1 MKALFRVEGM
11 TCGACLATITEAISA
26 TAGVSSTNVLLIT
39 EEALV
44 EYDPALVTIDK
55 LIETIENCGFD
66 ATLIK
71 SSEAPSTTASMSTII
86 QVRGM
91 TCGACLATIKELLEK
106 IDGVESALVSLI
118 TEQAAIT
125 HLQNI
130 EVALLVE
137 AIEDCGFEATIESL
151 TKHKQQDVVSRFQVT
166 GMTCA
171 ACLTSI
177 TNALLQE
184 EGINL
189 AAVSEITE
197 EALVKHASH
206 ISPET
211 IIDIIESCGFDAVLS
226 QSQPN
231 DHLTSE
237 EYDEDD
243 VLFQIYGLTDEADA
257 TRIENLVE
265 TYLSLIDGV
274 IDYLFSFS
282 GQKTLLST
290 QDQEIADSGNVLDEL
305 SIHFNPQKVGVRH
318 LVDNLDALD
327 EEGAVKFVIIN
338 LIDRLLESQLKILTR
353 VKEIQYWKRN
363 LTWSVALGIPVM
375 FLNWTHTLPPW
386 NHLMIIRGLYWT
398 LVLQCIPTLYIQF
411 VLGKVFLKK
420 FRKFVINRGKGAL
433 MDVLVCISTMVAY
446 TFSIIAMIIL
456 VWNGQ
461 TLKPPKTLFE
471 TTCMLVMFISFG
483 KWLENRAKGATLN
496 ALSKLLQLTPSNCT
510 IVLDLEKYDAFMNA
524 NEKETAPTEGF
535 ATRTVGIDL
544 IQAGDVA
551 IVLPGTKI
559 SADGVVI
566 YGETEVDESLITG
579 ESLPVYKRVGDHVIG
594 GSVNGPGAI
603 HVRVTKSSKKSQLQQ
618 IINLVKESQVNRAPV
633 QRFADFV
640 AARFVPLVITLAV
653 LTFVIWTAICLAI
666 HKDRLPMAFNK
677 EENGR
682 YFVCLKLAISVV
694 VVACPCAL
702 GLAAPT
708 AIMVGTGVGAK
719 HGVLIKG
726 GDVFEKVT
734 KLNVLL
740 FDKTGTLTTGVMRLV
755 NFKQILTSAQL
766 DLNKWWGVVGAVELN
781 SEHPVGKL
789 ISHGAKEHMG
799 LTFDDDSF
807 PWKVSNFQM
816 YPGLGVYGKCTLGL
830 ELHEVYVG
838 NLNLIKAKFPGFES
852 KVLDEE
858 LSTMKTLVNTTA
870 HVLIDGEY
878 AGFVEL
884 TDQLKP
890 GAKKTVRYLQHVEGY
905 QVGIVTGDLRGA
917 ALKIAKEL
925 GIPVSNVFSE
935 VTPVNKDKVIVDL
948 KSRLEDVSI
957 GFIGD
962 GINDAPALAQADVG
976 MAISTGTD
984 IAMESADIVL
994 LSLRNS
1000 NNELAGIINGLS
1012 ISCATFSRVKWNFL
1026 WAALYNLIMLPFAM
1040 GCFLPFNLMLP
1051 PIAAAAA
1058 MAVSSISVVVNSL
1071 LLKNWKLPNLDH
1083 DELDEEAQTGEVFDL
1098 RNGTNA
1104 EFQMAKRNR
1113 KLTQRL
1119 RDVAGTMLRRMR
1131 HENDGYRMINS

>member
-1 MKALFRVEGM
+1 MKALFRIEGM
-11 TCGACLATITEAISA
+11 TCGACLATITEALSA
-26 TAGVSSTNVLLIT
+26 TAGVVTNNVLLIT
-39 EEALV
+39 EEALI
-44 EYDPALVTIDK
+44 EYDPSLVTTDK
-55 LIETIENCGFD
+55 LIEVIEDCGFD

-71 SSEAPSTTASMSTII
+71 SSEAPSSASSVSTVL

-91 TCGACLATIKELLEK
+91 TCGACLATIKELLEL

-118 TEQAAIT
+118 TEQAAVV
-125 HLQNI
+125 HSQNI
-130 EVALLVE
+130 QPAQLVE
-137 AIEDCGFEATIESL
+137 AIEDCGFEANIESL
-151 TKHKQQDVVSRFQVT
+151 TKQKQLDVVSRFQVT

-177 TNALLQE
+177 TNALLQMD
-184 EGINL
+184 GVSL

-206 ISPET
+206 VLPDA
-211 IIDIIESCGFDAVLS
+211 IIDVIEGCGFDAVLS
-226 QSQPN
+226 QSQTDDPQSSG
-231 DHLTSE
+231 DDT
-237 EYDEDD
+237 DDD

-257 TRIENLVE
+257 NRIKNLVE
-265 TYLSLIDGV
+265 TYLSLTDGV
-274 IDYLFSFS
+274 LNYLFSFS
-282 GQKTLLST
+282 GQNSLLSN
-290 QDQEIADSGNVLDEL
+290 QDEEVGSSGDVLDEL

-318 LVDNLDALD
+318 LVDNLDTLD
-327 EEGAVKFVIIN
+327 DQGAVKFVIIN
-338 LIDRLLESQLKILTR
+338 LIDHLLESQLKILSR

-363 LTWSVALGIPVM
+363 LVWSVALGVPVII
-375 FLNWTHTLPPW
+375 LNWTHTLPPW
-386 NHLMIIRGLYWT
+386 NHLMLIRGLYWT

-411 VLGKVFLKK
+411 VLGKVFLTK
-420 FRKFVINRGKGAL
+420 FRKFVANGGKGAL

-456 VWNGQ
+456 VWHGQ

-483 KWLENRAKGATLN
+483 KWLENRAKGATLT

-510 IVLDLEKYDAFMNA
+510 IVLDMEKYDAFMNES
-524 NEKETAPTEGF
+524 EKQVDSTEGF
-535 ATRTVGIDL
+535 PTRIVGIDL

-551 IVLPGTKI
+551 IVLPGSKI
-559 SADGVVI
+559 SADGVII

-579 ESLPVYKRVGDHVIG
+579 ESLPVHKRIGDSVIG

-603 HVRVTKSSKKSQLQQ
+603 HVRVTHSSKRSQLQQ

-640 AARFVPLVITLAV
+640 AARFVPLVITLAI
-653 LTFVIWTAICLAI
+653 LTFVIWTVICLAI
-666 HKDRLPMAFNK
+666 HKDRLPMAFNM

-719 HGVLIKG
+719 NGVLIKG
-726 GDVFEKVT
+726 GDVFERVT

-766 DLNKWWGVVGAVELN
+766 DVNKWWGVVGALELN

-789 ISHGAKEHMG
+789 ISQGAKLHMG
-799 LTFDDDSF
+799 LSFEEDSF

-816 YPGLGVYGKCTLGL
+816 YPGLGVYGKCSMGA
-830 ELHEVYVG
+830 ELHEVYIG
-838 NLNLIKAKFPGFES
+838 NLNLIKAKFPGSEF
-852 KVLDEE
+852 KVFDEE
-858 LSTMKTLVNTTA
+858 ATTLKTMVNTTA

-890 GAKKTVRYLQHVEGY
+890 GAKKTIRYLQQVEGY

-935 VTPVNKDKVIVDL
+935 VTPINKDKVITDL

-994 LSLRNS
+994 LGLRNS
-1000 NNELAGIINGLS
+1000 NNELVGIVNGLS
-1012 ISCATFSRVKWNFL
+1012 ISNATFNRVKWNFL

-1071 LLKNWKLPNLDH
+1071 LLKNWKQPSLDY
-1083 DELDEEAQTGEVFDL
+1083 DELDEETHMGEVFDL
-1098 RNGTNA
+1098 KDGTNA
-1104 EFQMAKRNR
+1104 EFQMVKRDR

-1119 RDVAGTMLRRMR
+1119 RNAMLRGMR
-1131 HENDGYRMINS
+1131 DRNGGYRMINS